1 MFFFSVIFSG
11 DLSGDFS
18 LSFTV
23 RDGDKVTLPCENV
36 INNHHSCHTTTWLF
50 TDSRGKAAVE
60 LVNLGQIK
68 ETVKS
73 DRLSVTAECSLVIK
87 KVTAEDVGRYT
98 CRQFRGNPGRQQ
110 GPDAVVHLSDV
121 IMTEQKSRDQVTLNC
136 SVQVHGQCE
145 HKVKW
150 IHYSEA
156 LNRDYSNI
164 KTLQSSC
171 SATVTFVNSLYSHI
185 SNSDF
190 KCNVTTEDD
199 KEQLFTFSPHS
210 SGEETITTTTVKL
223 EITIENTMRAG
234 LATKE
239 LESIEGSR
247 KLQSNANL
255 SSVSF
260 FLRFLNFRMKSLRF
274 VLCVLQRKIHLKY
287 AFRVFFIF
295 PDWSWY
301 RLIIA
306 SLGLAALIA
315 AVVIVNIWIRV
326 GEKAQMDENT
336 MCKDEDD
343 DGAVNYENV
352 QSSDEV

>member
-1 MFFFSVIFSG
+1 MHLDVLQCLGVFFIFVLQFKGKDTFNISFVIII
-11 DLSGDFS
+11 
-18 LSFTV
+18 
-23 RDGDKVTLPCENV
+23 DGDKVTLPCENV

-121 IMTEQKSRDQVTLNC
+121 ITSPVTEQKSRDQVTLNC

-223 EITIENTMRAG
+223 EITIE
-234 LATKE
+234 
-239 LESIEGSR
+239 
-247 KLQSNANL
+247 
-255 SSVSF
+255 
-260 FLRFLNFRMKSLRF
+260 
-274 VLCVLQRKIHLKY
+274 
-287 AFRVFFIF
+287 
-295 PDWSWY
+295 
-301 RLIIA
+301 
-306 SLGLAALIA
+306 
-315 AVVIVNIWIRV
+315 
-326 GEKAQMDENT
+326 
-336 MCKDEDD
+336 
-343 DGAVNYENV
+343 
-352 QSSDEV
+352 

>member
-1 MFFFSVIFSG
+1 MMIEHKLFNISLFLLLLFSG
-11 DLSGDFS
+11 DLSGDLS

-210 SGEETITTTTVKL
+210 S
-223 EITIENTMRAG
+223 
-234 LATKE
+234 
-239 LESIEGSR
+239 
-247 KLQSNANL
+247 
-255 SSVSF
+255 
-260 FLRFLNFRMKSLRF
+260 
-274 VLCVLQRKIHLKY
+274 
-287 AFRVFFIF
+287 
-295 PDWSWY
+295 DWSWY

>member
-1 MFFFSVIFSG
+1 MIEHKLFNISLFLLLLFSG
-11 DLSGDFS
+11 DLSGDLS

-136 SVQVHGQCE
+136 SVQVHGHCE

-247 KLQSNANL
+247 KLQN
-255 SSVSF
+255 
-260 FLRFLNFRMKSLRF
+260 
-274 VLCVLQRKIHLKY
+274 
-287 AFRVFFIF
+287 
-295 PDWSWY
+295 WSWY
-301 RLIIA
+301 RLIIV

>member
-1 MFFFSVIFSG
+1 MIEHKFFNISLFLLLLFSG
-11 DLSGDFS
+11 DLSGDLS

-23 RDGDKVTLPCENV
+23 RDGDNVTLPCENM
-36 INNHHSCHTTTWLF
+36 IKNHHSCDTTTWLF

-98 CRQFRGNPGRQQ
+98 CRQFRGNPGKQQ
-110 GPDAVVHLSDV
+110 GPDAVVYLSDV

-136 SVQVHGQCE
+136 SVQVHGHCE

-150 IHYSEA
+150 IHNSEG

-164 KTLQSSC
+164 KTLQSPC
-171 SATVTFVNSLYSHI
+171 SAAVTFIKSSYSHI

-190 KCNVTTEDD
+190 KCNVTTEDGR
-199 KEQLFTFSPHS
+199 EQLFTFSPHS
-210 SGEETITTTTVKL
+210 SGW
-223 EITIENTMRAG
+223 
-234 LATKE
+234 
-239 LESIEGSR
+239 
-247 KLQSNANL
+247 
-255 SSVSF
+255 
-260 FLRFLNFRMKSLRF
+260 SL
-274 VLCVLQRKIHLKY
+274 
-287 AFRVFFIF
+287 
-295 PDWSWY
+295 Y
-301 RLIIA
+301 RLIIVA
-306 SLGLAALIA
+306 LGLAALNA

-326 GEKAQMDENT
+326 GKKAQMEENT
-336 MCKDEDD
+336 MCKDEVD

>member
-1 MFFFSVIFSG
+1 MMIEHKFFNISLFLLLLFSG
-11 DLSGDFS
+11 DLSGDLS

-23 RDGDKVTLPCENV
+23 RDGDKVTLPCENM
-36 INNHHSCHTTTWLF
+36 IKNHHSCDTTTWLF

-73 DRLSVTAECSLVIK
+73 DRLSVTAKCSLVIK

-98 CRQFRGNPGRQQ
+98 CRQFRGNPGKQQ
-110 GPDAVVHLSDV
+110 GPDAVVYLSDV

-136 SVQVHGQCE
+136 SVQVHGHCE

-150 IHYSEA
+150 IHYSEG

-190 KCNVTTEDD
+190 KCNVTTEDG

-210 SGEETITTTTVKL
+210 SGEQTNKQTITTTTVKL
-223 EITIENTMRAG
+223 EITIGNTVRAG
-234 LATKE
+234 LGTKE
-239 LESIEGSR
+239 LESMEGSR
-247 KLQSNANL
+247 KLQSW
-255 SSVSF
+255 
-260 FLRFLNFRMKSLRF
+260 SL
-274 VLCVLQRKIHLKY
+274 
-287 AFRVFFIF
+287 
-295 PDWSWY
+295 Y
-301 RLIIA
+301 RLIIVA
-306 SLGLAALIA
+306 LGLAALNA

-326 GEKAQMDENT
+326 GKKAQMEENT
-336 MCKDEDD
+336 MCKDEVD

>member
-1 MFFFSVIFSG
+1 FINECS
-11 DLSGDFS
+11 LYLS

-23 RDGDKVTLPCENV
+23 RDGDKVTLPCENM
-36 INNHHSCHTTTWLF
+36 IKNHHSCDTTTWLF

-98 CRQFRGNPGRQQ
+98 CRQFRGNPGKQQ
-110 GPDAVVHLSDV
+110 GPDAVVYLSDV
-121 IMTEQKSRDQVTLNC
+121 ISEDQVTLNS
-136 SVQVHGQCE
+136 SVQVHGHCE

-150 IHYSEA
+150 IHYSEG

-190 KCNVTTEDD
+190 KCNVTTEDG

-210 SGEETITTTTVKL
+210 SEVRDALQNVQNSLNSNIQITCVTLSILTLSYNFITNKL
-223 EITIENTMRAG
+223 QKKKMITIM
-234 LATKE
+234 
-239 LESIEGSR
+239 
-247 KLQSNANL
+247 KLYRRNSCS
-255 SSVSF
+255 SSVPHP
-260 FLRFLNFRMKSLRF
+260 RF
-274 VLCVLQRKIHLKY
+274 
-287 AFRVFFIF
+287 
-295 PDWSWY
+295 P
-301 RLIIA
+301 
-306 SLGLAALIA
+306 
-315 AVVIVNIWIRV
+315 
-326 GEKAQMDENT
+326 
-336 MCKDEDD
+336 
-343 DGAVNYENV
+343 
-352 QSSDEV
+352 